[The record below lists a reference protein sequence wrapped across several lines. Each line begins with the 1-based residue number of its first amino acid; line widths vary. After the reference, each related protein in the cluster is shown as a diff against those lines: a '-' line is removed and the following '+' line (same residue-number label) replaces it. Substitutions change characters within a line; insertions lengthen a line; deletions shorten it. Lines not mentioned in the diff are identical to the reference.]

1 MTLLADVAG
10 IVSSSHD
17 LSETLRN
24 VVDLVAHRLDTD
36 VCSAYLTDAQR
47 EVLILR
53 ATKGLSQ
60 SSEDHVEV
68 RFGEGLV
75 GISAQR
81 QEPVVTQHAS
91 EHPDYRY
98 FPETGEERY
107 QSLMAVPLLVRGIT
121 IGVLVVQTQEVR
133 VFSQNDVDM
142 LQTCAQLIAPVV
154 MNSRLLN
161 MVATT
166 DSERDQLVSELSVGH
181 VAQEE
186 NRSERAET
194 NCELEGIAI
203 SHGIAIG
210 PIYHLSDPLNLEQ
223 LEYIPSEDPTD
234 EIRDLFLAVIEA
246 RRELR
251 EVREDA
257 GDRFGPEFAAI
268 FNTHIQILED
278 KGFIARL
285 ELAVDQTGNAFE
297 ALRGVMKE
305 YKESFSKIK
314 DPYFRE
320 RGMDIEEVG
329 RRVMARLLGVRD
341 HSVPLSEG
349 SIVVAQHILPGHF
362 VMMET
367 EKIAGLISE
376 HGAETSHGAIFARTL
391 EIPAVSGVMGIL
403 GQARPGEMAIVD
415 GAAGKVFLSPDAA
428 LLTEYRRAHQ
438 RHGVIAEHLDALRE
452 RPSET
457 RDGHHLA
464 LTANVSLLNDV
475 RGVERHG
482 AEGVGL
488 FRTELLAIARRGFPD
503 EEEQERMYE
512 EVASRM
518 HPHMVTIRTLDLGG
532 DKAAPTPELEGEE
545 NPQLGWR
552 SIRLLLSHEE
562 EFCAQMR
569 AILRVSQRGNV
580 RLLFPMISAVEELQQ
595 VRVLLKR
602 TQDQMERDGIPFD
615 RNIPVGLMIEVP
627 SAALIAETL
636 AAECDFFSIGT
647 NDLIQYTLAVDRGN
661 EHVAHLYEPFHPA
674 VLRLIEITVSAAR
687 KAGIPVSICGE
698 MASNPLSVPLLV
710 GLGVSELSMTSS
722 AVPMIKEII
731 RALDTGEV
739 AKDARLA
746 LNAASALEVQQI
758 AAESLCKAGL
768 MEHPDLGGWFR
779 KLTREIDRPKRRF

>member
-36 VCSAYLTDAQR
+36 VCSVYLTDAQQ
-47 EVLILR
+47 EILILR
-53 ATKGLSQ
+53 ATKGLSS
-60 SSEDHVEV
+60 SSEGNVQV

-75 GISAQR
+75 GVAAQR
-81 QEPVVTQHAS
+81 KEPVVTQQAS

-107 QSLMAVPLLVRGIT
+107 RSLMAAPLLVRGIT

-133 VFSQNDVDM
+133 MFGQNDVDM

-154 MNSRLLN
+154 MNSRLLT

-166 DSERDQLVSELSVGH
+166 DSERAQVIAELSVGDM
-181 VAQEE
+181 ASEE
-186 NRSERAET
+186 DQSKRVET

-210 PIYHLSDPLNLEQ
+210 PIYHLSDPLNLER
-223 LEYIPSEDPTD
+223 LDYVPSEDSTD

-257 GDRFGPEFAAI
+257 GERFGPEFAAI

-285 ELAVDQTGNAFE
+285 ELAVDKTGNAFE

-305 YKESFSKIK
+305 YKKSFSKIK

-403 GQARPGEMAIVD
+403 EQARPGEMAIVD
-415 GAAGKVFLSPDAA
+415 GASGKVFLSPDAA
-428 LLTEYRRAHQ
+428 LLTEYRRAQQ
-438 RHGVIAEHLDALRE
+438 RHGVIAEHLDALRD

-457 RDGHHLA
+457 RDGHHVA

-503 EEEQERMYE
+503 EDEQERMYE

-518 HPHMVTIRTLDLGG
+518 DPHWVTIRTLDLGG

-602 TQDQMERDGIPFD
+602 TQDQMDRDGIPFD

-674 VLRLIEITVSAAR
+674 VLRLIEVTVRAAQ

-710 GLGVSELSMTSS
+710 GIGVSELSMTSS
-722 AVPMIKEII
+722 AVPMVKEII
-731 RALDTGEV
+731 RALDTGQV
-739 AKDARLA
+739 AKDARRA
-746 LNAASALEVQQI
+746 LEASSALEVQQV
-758 AAESLCKAGL
+758 AAASLSKAGL

-779 KLTREIDRPKRRF
+779 NLTRKIDRPKRRF

>member
-24 VVDLVAHRLDTD
+24 VVDLVARRLDTD
-36 VCSAYLTDAQR
+36 VCSVYLADAQR
-47 EVLILR
+47 EALILR
-53 ATKGLSQ
+53 ATKGLSRD
-60 SSEDHVEV
+60 SEGQVNV
-68 RFGEGLV
+68 QFGEGLV
-75 GISAQR
+75 GIAAKR
-81 QEPVVTQHAS
+81 QEAVVTQNAS

-107 QSLMAVPLLVRGIT
+107 RSLMAAPLLVRGVT
-121 IGVLVVQTQEVR
+121 IGVLVVQTQDVR
-133 VFSQNDVDM
+133 EFGQNDVEM
-142 LQTCAQLIAPVV
+142 LRTCAQLIAPVV
-154 MNSRLLN
+154 MNSRLLS

-166 DSERDQLVSELSVGH
+166 ESERAQLIDELSTGN
-181 VAQEE
+181 AAPEE
-186 NRSERAET
+186 KPNERAET

-223 LEYIPSEDPTD
+223 LDYVPSDDSTD

-251 EVREDA
+251 EVREEA
-257 GDRFGPEFAAI
+257 GERFGPEFAAI

-278 KGFIARL
+278 KGFIARM
-285 ELAVDQTGNAFE
+285 ELAVDKTGNAFE
-297 ALRGVMKE
+297 ALRAVMRE

-349 SIVVAQHILPGHF
+349 AIVVAQHILPGHF

-403 GQARPGEMAIVD
+403 EKARPGEMAIVD
-415 GAAGKVFLSPDAA
+415 GASGKIFLSPDTA
-428 LLTEYRRAHQ
+428 LLQEYRRAQ
-438 RHGVIAEHLDALRE
+438 KRHGIIAEHLDALRD

-457 RDGHHLA
+457 RDGHHVA

-512 EVASRM
+512 EVAARM
-518 HPHMVTIRTLDLGG
+518 HPHAVTIRTLDLGG
-532 DKAAPTPELEGEE
+532 DKAAPTPELEEEE

-569 AILRVSQRGNV
+569 AILRVSRRGNV
-580 RLLFPMISAVEELQQ
+580 RILFPMVSSVEELHQ
-595 VRVLLKR
+595 VRALLQR
-602 TQDQMERDGIPFD
+602 TQDEMDRDGISFD
-615 RNIPVGLMIEVP
+615 HNIPVGVMIEVP

-674 VLRLIEITVSAAR
+674 VLRLIEMTVRAAR

-698 MASNPLSVPLLV
+698 MASHPLSVPLLV
-710 GLGVSELSMTSS
+710 GIGVSELSMTSS
-722 AVPMIKEII
+722 AVPMVKEII

-739 AKDARLA
+739 AKAARRA
-746 LNAASALEVQQI
+746 L
-758 AAESLCKAGL
+758 
-768 MEHPDLGGWFR
+768 
-779 KLTREIDRPKRRF
+779 